1 MIPVALVATA
11 FSRAVSAEIDNR
23 APLDFE
29 TVFEIAADSLHP
41 DSHPD
46 PLALTEALAEA
57 LDSML
62 QSARAL
68 A

>member
-1 MIPVALVATA
+1 MIPVAAVAAA
-11 FSRAVSAEIDNR
+11 FSRAISAEIDHR
-23 APLDFE
+23 GPLDFE
-29 TVFEIAADSLHP
+29 TVFEIAADSIHP
-41 DSHPD
+41 DTVDD
-46 PLALTEALAEA
+46 PLAMTEALAEA